1 MNRTD
6 AVDRSA
12 IGEPSPDGFSAPV
25 GEHAGA
31 GNTDENLKS
40 QTSPRGLKRER
51 SAQLKASEWAI
62 GLNGLLLIAV
72 FIYTHSVLF
81 LPFGITFALLSLR
94 LYLGSRH
101 SVLWSVLIILISL
114 NIMAIG
120 FPIFMPLAI
129 PALAGAIVVFLH
141 NVHMLNNAEI

>member
-1 MNRTD
+1 MNERVP
-6 AVDRSA
+6 VDRSA
-12 IGEPSPDGFSAPV
+12 IAELSSRGFSAPV
-25 GEHAGA
+25 GEHAGT
-31 GNTDENLKS
+31 GNSDENMES
-40 QTSPRGLKRER
+40 QTNPRGLKRES

-94 LYLGSRH
+94 LYLGSRCP
-101 SVLWSVLIILISL
+101 VLWSVLIILISL
-114 NIMAIG
+114 NIVAIG

-141 NVHMLNNAEI
+141 NVHAPNNAEI